1 MAKIKKGDHVLVIA
15 GRDKGKQGQ
24 VLEVLKSR
32 DRVIVEGVARVT
44 RHKKV
49 GQSQR
54 GGRTGGIETI
64 ESAIH
69 ISNVMLVDP
78 ETKKPTRVGHRIET
92 IEQDGRER
100 EVRVRFAKRSGKD
113 IS

>member
-1 MAKIKKGDHVLVIA
+1 MAKIKKGDHVIVIT

-24 VLEVLKSR
+24 VLEVFKDR
-32 DRVIVEGVARVT
+32 DRVIVEGVARVK
-44 RHKKV
+44 RHSKV

-64 ESAIH
+64 ESPIH
-69 ISNVMLVDP
+69 VSNVMLVDP
-78 ETKKPTRVGHRIET
+78 ETRRPTRVGHRIET

-100 EVRVRFAKRSGKD
+100 QVRVRYAKRSGKD
-113 IS
+113 IA